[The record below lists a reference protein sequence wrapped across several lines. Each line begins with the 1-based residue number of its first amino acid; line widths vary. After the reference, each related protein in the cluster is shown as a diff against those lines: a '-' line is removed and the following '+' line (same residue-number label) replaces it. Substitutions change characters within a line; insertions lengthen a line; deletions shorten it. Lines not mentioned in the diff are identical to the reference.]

1 MAVKA
6 LPSQEV
12 LCQILRYET
21 DTGKLFW
28 KERGLEWFNAEKQ
41 TREHNAAIWN
51 GKNAGKEAFITA
63 LPLGHRYA
71 GIFGVK
77 YLAHRVA
84 WKMAYGTDPIG
95 IDHID
100 GDPTNNRLSNLR
112 EAPQSV
118 NGKNARVRKNNTSG
132 VMGVCWAQ
140 RLSKWVAQINVDYR
154 KIHLGVFEEFDD
166 AVAARK
172 AAEIA
177 HDFHPNHGR
186 AA

>member
-1 MAVKA
+1 MASKA

-28 KERGLEWFNAEKQ
+28 KERGLERFTEGKQ
-41 TREHNAAIWN
+41 RREHNAAIWN
-51 GKNAGKEAFITA
+51 GRFAGKEAFITA
-63 LPLGHRYA
+63 LPTGHRYA

-77 YLAHRVA
+77 YLAHRII
-84 WKMAYGTDPIG
+84 WKMIHNEDAVG

-118 NGKNARVRKNNTSG
+118 NGKNMKIRRNNTSG
-132 VMGVCWAQ
+132 VMGVNPH
-140 RLSKWVAQINVDYR
+140 RNGRWVASITLDYR
-154 KIHLGVFEEFDD
+154 KTHLGVFDSFDD

-172 AAEIA
+172 AAEIT

>member
-71 GIFGVK
+71 GIFGQK

-100 GDPTNNRLSNLR
+100 GDPTNNQILNLR
-112 EAPQSV
+112 LASFAE
-118 NGKNARVRKNNTSG
+118 NARNRTHKSNNSSG
-132 VMGVCWAQ
+132 VRGVTWHTPSRKWWARVTLNDKTHSLGLYKTIDEAAVVVYEAKQ
-140 RLSKWVAQINVDYR
+140 RMF
-154 KIHLGVFEEFDD
+154 GEF
-166 AVAARK
+166 AR
-172 AAEIA
+172 A
-177 HDFHPNHGR
+177 
-186 AA
+186 